1 MLGVQAARR
10 AGKEGQALKTIYA
23 ASRASIAAR
32 GSMWRTLRAAG
43 APIIS
48 SWIDEDGEGETGSFA
63 ELWTRIEA
71 EIRSCSRLVLY
82 VEPEDFPLKGA
93 LVEVGMALALGKP
106 VVVVSPGVELEP
118 RSMRPIGSW
127 AAHPLVSF
135 NHNIKE
141 AVAG

>member
-1 MLGVQAARR
+1 M
-10 AGKEGQALKTIYA
+10 KTVYA

-32 GSMWRTLRAAG
+32 GSMWRQLRAAG

-48 SWIDEDGEGETGSFA
+48 SWIDEDSEGATDCFA

-118 RSMRPIGSW
+118 SSMRPIGSW

-135 NHNIKE
+135 NQNIKE
-141 AVAG
+141 AVTG